1 MSLTDKAFLNLIT
14 INNLD
19 IDDMKDNT
27 NKTYFMI
34 ENDSIKLIDE
44 SSKDIDYIPSY
55 QEIKHI
61 LYFTY
66 THVINCIRYTNEQKY
81 LQKYTQ
87 RELIRMMTYM
97 LDVMNEINIDSMSQE
112 ETEDYKLMSTY
123 FNDLFE
129 ILYVIYDPDNLFNKM
144 YYFIEY
150 LITKSRSIYAF
161 SRKSYNDFYHQDEI
175 YKSPDEEVDKD
186 TTCEKD
192 ANDDTKDDDKDDTS
206 DDDHKDDTTDGT
218 DDATDDDNNEDIIQE
233 TVKDDKKQ
241 K

>member
-1 MSLTDKAFLNLIT
+1 MGLTDKAFLNLIT
-14 INNLD
+14 INDID
-19 IDDMKDNT
+19 IDDMKNNT
-27 NKTYFMI
+27 TKTYFMI

-87 RELIRMMTYM
+87 RELIRMMIYM

-123 FNDLFE
+123 FIDLFE

-161 SRKSYNDFYHQDEI
+161 SLKSYNDFHHPDEI
-175 YKSPDEEVDKD
+175 YKSSDEDVDKD
-186 TTCEKD
+186 TTCEKESSD
-192 ANDDTKDDDKDDTS
+192 DTNDDDA
-206 DDDHKDDTTDGT
+206 T
-218 DDATDDDNNEDIIQE
+218 DDATDDSSDDTSDSDNKEDSDDNDN
-233 TVKDDKKQ
+233 KDDKKQ

>member
-1 MSLTDKAFLNLIT
+1 MSLTDKAFLNLII
-14 INNLD
+14 INDLD
-19 IDDMKDNT
+19 IDDMKNNT
-27 NKTYFMI
+27 NKTFFMI
-34 ENDSIKLIDE
+34 DCDSIKPIDE

-81 LQKYTQ
+81 LKKYTQ

-112 ETEDYKLMSTY
+112 ETEDYKLMTTY

-150 LITKSRSIYAF
+150 LITMSRSIYAF
-161 SRKSYNDFYHQDEI
+161 SLKSYNDFHHPDEI
-175 YKSPDEEVDKD
+175 YKSSDEDVDKD
-186 TTCEKD
+186 TTCEKESSD
-192 ANDDTKDDDKDDTS
+192 DTNDDDSS
-206 DDDHKDDTTDGT
+206 DDSSNDTTDG
-218 DDATDDDNNEDIIQE
+218 DNKEDIDDNDNKDNN
-233 TVKDDKKQ
+233 DDKKQ